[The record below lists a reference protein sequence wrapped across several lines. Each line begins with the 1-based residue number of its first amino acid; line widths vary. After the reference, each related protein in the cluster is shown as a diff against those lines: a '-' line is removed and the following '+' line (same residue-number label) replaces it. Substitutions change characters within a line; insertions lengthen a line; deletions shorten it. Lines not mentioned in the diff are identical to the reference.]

1 MWIGGGREREKK
13 NINDIQF
20 QYVRSM
26 SHLIKGNVIKHQDLF
41 IHNEMDLFMESNKKI
56 KRLEPIK
63 TEKIDSRT
71 NFIKSSIVECRPNH

>member
-41 IHNEMDLFMESNKKI
+41 IHNEMDLFMESNKKNQETRAN
-56 KRLEPIK
+56 KDWEDWLK
-63 TEKIDSRT
+63 NK
-71 NFIKSSIVECRPNH
+71 FH

>member
-1 MWIGGGREREKK
+1 VDRGGREREKK
-13 NINDIQF
+13 NINDIEF

-26 SHLIKGNVIKHQDLF
+26 SYLIKGNVIKHQDLF